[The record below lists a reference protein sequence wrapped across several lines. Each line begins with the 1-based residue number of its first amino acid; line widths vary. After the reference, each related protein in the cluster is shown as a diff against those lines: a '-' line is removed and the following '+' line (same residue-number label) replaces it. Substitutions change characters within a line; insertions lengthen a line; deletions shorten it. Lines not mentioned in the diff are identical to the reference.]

1 MFDPDKAIK
10 YCNEDELGRCEFA
23 KSVGNAILNHES
35 EDSLVIGLQGKWGY
49 GKTSIINMALE
60 NIKEIT
66 KEGNLPII
74 IQFNPWLFSNQNQL
88 IKKFFE
94 EFIIAIED
102 KNIVNKLKSYV
113 NKITPAIIGLAAIL
127 DPERAQALLKT
138 SEYIDNSQSKEESL
152 LSIKKDLD
160 KLIKQKKRKILV
172 IIDDIDRLSDFEI
185 RQIFQLVKLIA
196 DFPQTIYLL
205 SFDREVVVK
214 ALENVQKNSGEKY
227 LEKVVQIPFEVP
239 KINESDIERL
249 LFTQIEKVID
259 MNADN
264 FNNRNWLNIYYNS
277 LKYFF
282 KNIRHINKYINLLKF
297 EYGLIKEEVNVDD
310 FLAITAVHVFF
321 PDVYYGIR
329 DNKDLFSGL
338 FNCIVSGSK
347 RNQEQELAKE
357 RCEEI
362 IHNVDGKSP
371 KGLLILLM
379 LIFPKLK
386 SIYGNTNLA
395 HSYLLKWRKNMQI
408 CSPEYF
414 DTYFMFSI
422 PENEI
427 SKTEFN
433 LILSKTENSDSF
445 KEVLIKLNENKKIT
459 IFLIKLMDYIDEIP
473 STNIE
478 DMIYSLIELGDNFLE
493 GYTGLGINN
502 FTRINWI
509 VDLLL
514 KRLDNQQE
522 KYRILKGAIINS
534 NSLYITILI
543 IYDRDY
549 EHQQKDLD
557 KDVEVAIDN
566 KQLDELKE
574 IICGKIKDLANK
586 GNLIKYKNLQTLLE
600 FWKENENEEEVT
612 KFVNSSIETNSK
624 LIDFLT
630 GFLGIESQQ
639 GGGDPIP
646 RTYLKMNFKSLFNFI
661 DPKKLSERVQTIA
674 SSPEYKELNKKN
686 RMAIDLFLKNTEK
699 IELDLNK

>member
-10 YCNEDELGRCEFA
+10 YCSEDELGRCKFA
-23 KSVGNAILNHES
+23 KSIGNAILKYKD

-60 NIKEIT
+60 NVKETT
-66 KEGNLPII
+66 KEDNLPII

-88 IKKFFE
+88 IKKFFDE
-94 EFIIAIED
+94 LIIAIQDE
-102 KNIVNKLKSYV
+102 NIVNKLKSYV
-113 NKITPAIIGLAAIL
+113 NKIIPTIIGLAAIL
-127 DPERAQALLKT
+127 DPKRTEALLKT
-138 SEYIDNSQSKEESL
+138 TEYINNRQSHEESL
-152 LSIKKDLD
+152 ESIKIELD
-160 KLIKQKKRKILV
+160 KLIKEKIKRKILI

-185 RQIFQLVKLIA
+185 TQIFQLVKLIA
-196 DFPQTIYLL
+196 DFPNTIYLL

-239 KINESDIERL
+239 KINENDIERL
-249 LFTQIEKVID
+249 LLTQIEIVID
-259 MNADN
+259 KNANNFDN
-264 FNNRNWLNIYYNS
+264 RKWLNIYYYT

-297 EYGLIKEEVNVDD
+297 EYGLIKDEVNVAD
-310 FLAITAVHVFF
+310 FLAITAIHVFF
-321 PDVYYGIR
+321 PEVYYGIR

-338 FNCIVSGSK
+338 FNYTVSGSK
-347 RNQEQELAKE
+347 KNQEQELAKK
-357 RCEEI
+357 RCEKI
-362 IHNVDGKSP
+362 IRNVDGKLP
-371 KGLLILLM
+371 KGLLNLLI
-379 LIFPKLK
+379 LIFPKLQ

-395 HSYLLKWRKNMQI
+395 DSYLLSWRKNMQI

-433 LILSKTENSDSF
+433 SILSKTENLDSF
-445 KEVLIKLNENKKIT
+445 KEVLKKLNEDKKIT
-459 IFLIKLMDYIDEIP
+459 QFLIKLMDYTDEIP
-473 STNIE
+473 STNIGNI
-478 DMIYSLIELGDNFLE
+478 IYSFIELGDNFLE

-502 FTRINWI
+502 SIRITWI

-514 KRLDNQQE
+514 KRLDNQDE
-522 KYRILKGAIINS
+522 KFKILKDAILKS

-557 KDVEVAIDN
+557 EDVEVTIDN
-566 KQLDELKE
+566 NQLDELKE
-574 IICGKIKDLANK
+574 ITCGKIEYLANK
-586 GNLIKYKNLQTLLE
+586 GNLIKNKNLKTLLE
-600 FWKENENEEEVT
+600 FWKENGIEEEVT
-612 KFVNSSIETNSK
+612 KFVNSSIETDSE

-646 RTYLKMNFKSLFNFI
+646 RRF
-661 DPKKLSERVQTIA
+661 
-674 SSPEYKELNKKN
+674 
-686 RMAIDLFLKNTEK
+686 
-699 IELDLNK
+699 